1 MSCGPRFWC
10 LNYKGI
16 TLVLDDQGALDLLH
30 LQQSNLQ
37 MLHLALEVD
46 FFHLLQLFLTAD
58 QVQQAIYLL
67 VSDLQSFLCLR
78 QAPYLFLE
86 PISLIGI
93 IVDGCFVVF
102 ERPVFEIF
110 GLLSNFLIFLSG
122 AMLLSRQFVSLIL
135 ELSHSARKGFGLFDC
150 FIQKSLDV
158 PDSFFSFGQ
167 LDASDIESALLF
179 TQLNLG
185 LFQLRP

>member
-1 MSCGPRFWC
+1 
-10 LNYKGI
+10 
-16 TLVLDDQGALDLLH
+16 
-30 LQQSNLQ
+30 
-37 MLHLALEVD
+37 LALEVD

-78 QAPYLFLE
+78 QASYLFLE
-86 PISLIGI
+86 PISLISI

-102 ERPVFEIF
+102 ERHVFEIF